1 MFFGCREKNIDLAV
15 EWRPRNHYLLEHAD
29 QGSKSFDSS
38 SFSLDFESYAA
49 MLSYFQEIRIEVDCF
64 AEFWNRKAPVYFSR
78 YEEERDQAGTSPGSQ
93 MQDSQGVGEEKML
106 VFIGSFVALIAF

>member
-1 MFFGCREKNIDLAV
+1 MEAKKSF
-15 EWRPRNHYLLEHAD
+15 LLEHAD

-64 AEFWNRKAPVYFSR
+64 AEFCMGGKFPSIQTGNS
-78 YEEERDQAGTSPGSQ
+78 E
-93 MQDSQGVGEEKML
+93 
-106 VFIGSFVALIAF
+106 